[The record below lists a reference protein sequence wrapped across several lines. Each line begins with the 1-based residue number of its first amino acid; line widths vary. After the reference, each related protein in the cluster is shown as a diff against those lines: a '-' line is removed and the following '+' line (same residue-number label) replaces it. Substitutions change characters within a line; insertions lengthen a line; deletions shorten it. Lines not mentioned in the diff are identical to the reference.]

1 VLVLPYIKTRSGKPV
16 AMEIEEKARDIG
28 FQRVYPFKRGLF
40 AEDVV
45 VPENLMA
52 MTSFVEAEE
61 RHKIGR
67 EIHVF
72 QK

>member
-1 VLVLPYIKTRSGKPV
+1 
-16 AMEIEEKARDIG
+16 MDIEEKARDIG